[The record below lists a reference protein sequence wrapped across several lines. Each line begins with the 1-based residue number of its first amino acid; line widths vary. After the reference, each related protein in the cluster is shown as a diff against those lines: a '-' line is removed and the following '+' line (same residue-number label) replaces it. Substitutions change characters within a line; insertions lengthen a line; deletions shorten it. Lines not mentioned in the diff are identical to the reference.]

1 MAQTRSMIFGGLFI
15 LIAIISIIVTF
26 KFVNPDLF
34 SFFGSGSKDV
44 SQNNS
49 TPQNK
54 SDINRISVS
63 ESNPPK
69 GGSKSRSSNS
79 NSKKKKPFLNT
90 SNIYA
95 LFIGLL
101 IGYVTSKVSVTW

>member
-1 MAQTRSMIFGGLFI
+1 MTSTKSMIFGGLFI
-15 LIAIISIIVTF
+15 LIAIISIIATF

-44 SQNNS
+44 SQN
-49 TPQNK
+49 TPQKN
-54 SDINRISVS
+54 SDVNRIS
-63 ESNPPK
+63 ESNPPVG

-79 NSKKKKPFLNT
+79 KSKKPFLNT

-101 IGYVTSKVSVTW
+101 IGYVSSKVSVTW